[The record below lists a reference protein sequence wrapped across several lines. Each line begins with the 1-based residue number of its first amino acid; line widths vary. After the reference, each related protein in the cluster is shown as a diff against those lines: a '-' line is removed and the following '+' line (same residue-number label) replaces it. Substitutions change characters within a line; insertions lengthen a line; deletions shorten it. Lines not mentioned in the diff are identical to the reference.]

1 MRRLLTPTLAL
12 LTVAIAS
19 AAPIDADLAGYGHL
33 RLSIDRAPSGDGVA
47 TFTCASP
54 DLVDR
59 LLSKLRADYSWD
71 KLAGP
76 REVKL
81 SGGAPALTV
90 DGARVLVFVRKGS
103 AVYALSAA
111 SPSAAEALLKAHA
124 LAGPDVA
131 FAAKKRH
138 PASLDFFDLSPISM
152 YFLTMN
158 VRDMADGWKRYDRDT
173 LGRLYDFWS
182 KFHFGAACFTPYF
195 VFDELADG
203 APHMFPLECVVRN
216 ATSRGMPVMEHLG
229 MYGAP
234 WWMRNRFPRDVIG
247 WDPYCISGWNPES
260 AMSGAY
266 LSQLASDD
274 AYAYARRFTATAI
287 DALHKTAGDDLAC
300 FRTVGGG
307 HPGDEM
313 GLHHESTEFMDY
325 DPAGQAAF
333 RKWLRDTRHLDLA
346 SLGKRWFD
354 DEHHFRSQFE
364 FFGDFNDGT
373 LNLLDG
379 WLWRQDSPSA
389 ETDGWYKSD
398 YVPTDD
404 WTKTALAPSMKQLF
418 LFGSSRD
425 KDLRDGKS
433 TVAWFRK
440 EFDPSAWLA
449 RNPGKQVYI
458 VAQVGDMSSQPV
470 DVFLNDAYLGPIKPK
485 TVWAG
490 PIAFKATTLLRPG
503 RNVLVLKVGN
513 GLIRGPVFLTTDE
526 PRRYP
531 YLGRARNAR
540 FVDLRDWSAEKL
552 ILGWRREATFARASD
567 PDTPFMFCPGGCREF
582 WDHFLGLKR
591 DLGISAIHFTGGG
604 SSYMPW
610 WAGIGDVLGT
620 YMTSEEG
627 GTTSDP
633 PGLSRELAWMLL
645 DASGHHNYY
654 YDALDCM
661 RIEEKTGWFTKN
673 ARLFELCGKMTWAKP
688 PIAVLRTA
696 RSDNYFPY
704 TASADDWDIGRS
716 SLQAAHFQ
724 NVYVSEAEVQ
734 AGLADAYPVIFD
746 AGTQVLDDTLLAAL
760 DRYVRGGGTFIA
772 TNVTGRHTSLDAD
785 AWPIE
790 KLSGFK
796 VLGERENMHVT
807 VVPDNPL
814 LRHMG
819 GMTFNGNG
827 IAVNWMGVNHLAEG
841 AVALEPKDGDGVALA
856 HWEDGT
862 VAAGMRRLGKG
873 RVIILASSF
882 WRSMSDR
889 AGNGVSL
896 NGTVQTTFLSDLFTG
911 LGLTRQADIDSEDV
925 WVRRLITKNGLQD
938 WVMAWNSGRGTA
950 KDLTLTFPLA
960 ARPARVVDLVS
971 GQDAAF
977 TYQDGSVRV
986 PIAEFPANEF
996 RAFAVDRPGLLDAVD
1011 HWFAVKRKYETRVV
1025 VAKPSA
1031 PPLPPSGSVVM
1042 DSFKFRQADAR
1053 AKDDLSWLTEDG
1065 LRGEGHRPLP
1075 PHLPSPGDVVGTPRP
1090 PVLRIFR
1097 LPGLPREGGGLRQ
1110 RQACRRLQR
1119 PSLGQLRRPRRD
1131 VRPQTRRQLSRRS
1144 RRSHRGPRRLH
1155 RSDGRFPDGESRGP
1169 HRPHLRLEALFRQPQ
1184 IRPGHPPPRGRRP
1197 PS

>member
-1 MRRLLTPTLAL
+1 
-12 LTVAIAS
+12 
-19 AAPIDADLAGYGHL
+19 
-33 RLSIDRAPSGDGVA
+33 
-47 TFTCASP
+47 
-54 DLVDR
+54 
-59 LLSKLRADYSWD
+59 
-71 KLAGP
+71 
-76 REVKL
+76 
-81 SGGAPALTV
+81 
-90 DGARVLVFVRKGS
+90 
-103 AVYALSAA
+103 
-111 SPSAAEALLKAHA
+111 
-124 LAGPDVA
+124 
-131 FAAKKRH
+131 
-138 PASLDFFDLSPISM
+138 
-152 YFLTMN
+152 
-158 VRDMADGWKRYDRDT
+158 
-173 LGRLYDFWS
+173 
-182 KFHFGAACFTPYF
+182 
-195 VFDELADG
+195 
-203 APHMFPLECVVRN
+203 
-216 ATSRGMPVMEHLG
+216 
-229 MYGAP
+229 
-234 WWMRNRFPRDVIG
+234 
-247 WDPYCISGWNPES
+247 
-260 AMSGAY
+260 
-266 LSQLASDD
+266 
-274 AYAYARRFTATAI
+274 
-287 DALHKTAGDDLAC
+287 
-300 FRTVGGG
+300 
-307 HPGDEM
+307 
-313 GLHHESTEFMDY
+313 
-325 DPAGQAAF
+325 
-333 RKWLRDTRHLDLA
+333 
-346 SLGKRWFD
+346 
-354 DEHHFRSQFE
+354 
-364 FFGDFNDGT
+364 
-373 LNLLDG
+373 
-379 WLWRQDSPSA
+379 
-389 ETDGWYKSD
+389 
-398 YVPTDD
+398 
-404 WTKTALAPSMKQLF
+404 
-418 LFGSSRD
+418 
-425 KDLRDGKS
+425 
-433 TVAWFRK
+433 
-440 EFDPSAWLA
+440 
-449 RNPGKQVYI
+449 
-458 VAQVGDMSSQPV
+458 
-470 DVFLNDAYLGPIKPK
+470 
-485 TVWAG
+485 
-490 PIAFKATTLLRPG
+490 
-503 RNVLVLKVGN
+503 
-513 GLIRGPVFLTTDE
+513 
-526 PRRYP
+526 
-531 YLGRARNAR
+531 
-540 FVDLRDWSAEKL
+540 
-552 ILGWRREATFARASD
+552 
-567 PDTPFMFCPGGCREF
+567 
-582 WDHFLGLKR
+582 
-591 DLGISAIHFTGGG
+591 
-604 SSYMPW
+604 
-610 WAGIGDVLGT
+610 
-620 YMTSEEG
+620 
-627 GTTSDP
+627 
-633 PGLSRELAWMLL
+633 
-645 DASGHHNYY
+645 
-654 YDALDCM
+654 M

-1053 AKDDLSWLTEDG
+1053 AKDDLSWLTEPTDAAPWKDVSYGFWDEMGYAAKGIG
-1065 LRGEGHRPLP
+1065 LYRRTFRVPATWSGHRVLLCFAIPGPTSTSSTRRPSSNPATTLSAFSSKP
-1075 PHLPSPGDVVGTPRP
+1075 PRAAAVTSVRWSLSRWRISRTPSTSPPAGSSFPTTANSPRP
-1090 PVLRIFR
+1090 PS
-1097 LPGLPREGGGLRQ
+1097 PS
-1110 RQACRRLQR
+1110 R
-1119 PSLGQLRRPRRD
+1119 PTAAILRPRS
-1131 VRPQTRRQLSRRS
+1131 PSQPPTRTATSSSSSRS
-1144 RRSHRGPRRLH
+1144 RTSGSTRWSSMAAPSPTTSSSTPTATSCRST
-1155 RSDGRFPDGESRGP
+1155 S
-1169 HRPHLRLEALFRQPQ
+1169 
-1184 IRPGHPPPRGRRP
+1184 IR
-1197 PS
+1197 